1 MKLLATATL
10 ITVTLTTVTLTT
22 VTLISLLL
30 STTVFSQDA
39 FAQDNSQLKGI
50 RVYDIGE
57 APNFKLNDIDG
68 EPFELKQ
75 TRGKWIFL
83 HFWASWCGPCK
94 IEMPTIEKL
103 INEIKSD
110 KFKVVMVNTAEDD
123 DTIFT
128 FLGEIG
134 IESTSLM
141 DSDGEI
147 TDKYKPRGL
156 PTTFLIDPTGRIRYQ
171 AIGGRE
177 WDKKEYIE
185 FIKALING

>member
-1 MKLLATATL
+1 MKL
-10 ITVTLTTVTLTT
+10 ITTLTFISILFTTTL
-22 VTLISLLL
+22 
-30 STTVFSQDA
+30 
-39 FAQDNSQLKGI
+39 FAQDKSQLKGI

-57 APNFKLNDIDG
+57 APNFKLNNIDG
-68 EPFELKQ
+68 EIFELKQ
-75 TRGKWIFL
+75 TRGKWVFL

-94 IEMPTIEKL
+94 IEMPTIGKL

-110 KFKVVMVNTAEDD
+110 NFKVVMINTTEDD

-128 FLGEIG
+128 FLGETG

-141 DSDGEI
+141 DTDGVV
-147 TDKYKPRGL
+147 TDMYKPRGL

-177 WDKKEYIE
+177 WDKKEYIA
-185 FIKALING
+185 FIKKLIISDSQL